1 MFSIHLFMN
10 HKYICKFIYCKLLY
24 CERPKSFTIC
34 FFLCFLE
41 AKTSY
46 LYLRKR
52 IETVDESSFAHFLP
66 VHSFSSLRMGS
77 GGSTAGNYVQ
87 KRSVQ
92 LKEGDKLPVVKFKA
106 RVKEIGN
113 GKPADSY
120 VWRDISTEDLFK
132 GKRVVL
138 FGVPGGNV
146 F

>member
-1 MFSIHLFMN
+1 
-10 HKYICKFIYCKLLY
+10 
-24 CERPKSFTIC
+24 
-34 FFLCFLE
+34 
-41 AKTSY
+41 
-46 LYLRKR
+46 
-52 IETVDESSFAHFLP
+52 
-66 VHSFSSLRMGS
+66 MGS

-87 KRSVQ
+87 KRSVH
-92 LKEGDKLPVVKFKA
+92 LKEGDKVPLVKFKA

-146 F
+146 FSLLFFDFNDIFFFLQPSHLFVHVTIYQDMNADMVILTHKISNILVFIYLFFQMI